1 LEAEVLNRDAI
12 ISRFKVSA
20 GGEAKSQRK
29 ALPKDVAVTLKEQF
43 SSLAGQDL
51 SGFTYEEGRSKQK
64 GAKHDLHIYDAS
76 GELRYEG
83 RRFDGAQSI
92 SFWTPGTV

>member
-1 LEAEVLNRDAI
+1 M
-12 ISRFKVSA
+12 FKMSTKD
-20 GGEAKSQRK
+20 EAKSHHDP
-29 ALPKDVAVTLKEQF
+29 LSKDVAASLREQF

-51 SGFTYEEGRSKQK
+51 SGYTCAQVRSNQK

-83 RRFDGAQSI
+83 RSFGGSLGI
-92 SFWTPGTV
+92 SFWKPGAV

>member
-1 LEAEVLNRDAI
+1 M
-12 ISRFKVSA
+12 FKMSTK
-20 GGEAKSQRK
+20 GEAKSSRHDP
-29 ALPKDVAVTLKEQF
+29 LPKDVAVSLKEQF

-51 SGFTYEEGRSKQK
+51 SGYTCAQERSNQK

-83 RRFDGAQSI
+83 RRFDGAQGI
-92 SFWTPGTV
+92 SFWKPGAV